1 MSEEVENI
9 ESERL
14 NKEPDGAEVVDD
26 QPVVTE
32 VEEPTK
38 SDNEETAEDI
48 IEEISKEE
56 KGKGF
61 LYRLIAQFILQ

>member
-56 KGKGF
+56 EGKGF
-61 LYRLIAQFILQ
+61 LYRLISQFILQ

>member
-61 LYRLIAQFILQ
+61 LYRLISQFILQ

>member
-14 NKEPDGAEVVDD
+14 NNEPDGADVVDD

-61 LYRLIAQFILQ
+61 LYRLISQFILQ

>member
-56 KGKGF
+56 EGKGF
-61 LYRLIAQFILQ
+61 